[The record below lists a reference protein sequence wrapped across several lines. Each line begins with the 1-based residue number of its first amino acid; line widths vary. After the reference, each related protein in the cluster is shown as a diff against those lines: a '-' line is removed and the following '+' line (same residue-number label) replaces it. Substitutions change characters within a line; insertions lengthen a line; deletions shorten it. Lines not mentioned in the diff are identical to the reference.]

1 VPRVWTR
8 GKAVVDGV
16 IQYLSPSQIASADA
30 ESYGGCP
37 RRWWFNK
44 VAGKKEPTSKSQAV
58 GINGHGQI
66 EHYLRTGQKALD
78 RTILAGRHY
87 IPDQDLALLIEHSID
102 DGELTASGI
111 PVVGYIDLVIPRLPK
126 SVEIRDWKFTGNL
139 DYATPSNKL
148 PDMIPMIA
156 YGEWAARHFGA
167 PEIRLTHVYFST
179 KVRKSEKKSIA
190 VTRSEISRR
199 WNRVEGVARSM
210 IDWARESECSRVPAN
225 TKSCKAYGGCPHA
238 TYCPTSRDQTL
249 VDIFG
254 AAGAAHLTG
263 DTPMSLLQIPGLA
276 AIKDQLKAAEAAAA
290 NIPDGPT
297 FGELVLAV
305 DKIVRSGHGIPNLTG
320 EAAARW
326 HNAPAP
332 YGTLA
337 QATLSQAVEIVQL
350 AQELNVPDPEPG
362 FKDSVKELAGKG
374 SATPPEIRAMSGV
387 PAILPPDAPK
397 SKPELAA
404 EPVEGFSPAPVVGD
418 SILIYDHDSVLI
430 GKAANVVTDPVKG
443 HSTPEAVAEACA
455 AAESPVA
462 AALELLKGSKC
473 GKKDRQN
480 AAEVLEAEIER
491 LRKNTVIAPSGPVF
505 MTVGE
510 GTHTAEEIEAWR
522 KDADKWR
529 KLKDS
534 AANAKIVQYSDD
546 GIRVFVDCYPEVP
559 AKSLDRWADE
569 LAAKLAENCGAA
581 DIRCAPEKSP
591 LAFGKWKGA
600 LAALVRESELEPGVY
615 VIDSRTEFASVV
627 AEAIRPRC
635 APGGYT
641 RGMR

>member
-44 VAGKKEPTSKSQAV
+44 VAGKKEPTSKAQAR
-58 GINGHGQI
+58 GTELHEQI
-66 EHYLRTGQKALD
+66 ENYLRTGQKALD
-78 RTILAGRHY
+78 RTILAGKHY
-87 IPDQDLALLIEHSID
+87 IPDPDSSLLIEHSID
-102 DGELTASGI
+102 DGILTAAGI
-111 PVVGYIDLVIPRLPK
+111 PVVGFIDLVIPRLPK

-148 PDMIPMIA
+148 PDMIPMVA
-156 YGEWAARHFGA
+156 YGEWAARRYEVL
-167 PEIRLTHVYFST
+167 EIRLTHVYFST

-190 VTRSEISRR
+190 VTRSDISRR
-199 WNRVEGVARSM
+199 WNRAEGVARSM
-210 IDWARESECSRVPAN
+210 IDWARESECSQVPAN

-263 DTPMSLLQIPGLA
+263 EKPMSLLQIPGLA

-297 FGELVLAV
+297 VGEIIIAV

-326 HNAPAP
+326 RDAPP
-332 YGTLA
+332 PSGTLA
-337 QATLSQAVEIVQL
+337 QATLSKAVEIVQL
-350 AQELNVPDPEPG
+350 AQELNVPDPVEN
-362 FKDSVKELAGKG
+362 D
-374 SATPPEIRAMSGV
+374 V

-404 EPVEGFSPAPVVGD
+404 EPVEGFSPAPVDV
-418 SILIYDHDSVLI
+418 LIYEPPIPATKSFIPTPTSEEVE
-430 GKAANVVTDPVKG
+430 AYPRTDPVEG

-455 AAESPVA
+455 AVESPVA
-462 AALELLKGSKC
+462 AALDLLKGSKC
-473 GKKDRQN
+473 GKKERQN
-480 AAEVLEAEIER
+480 AAEVLEEAIVALSTNEGAGAPVGGIPKSEVKKAVDDAYAAGR
-491 LRKNTVIAPSGPVF
+491 RKAL
-505 MTVGE
+505 
-510 GTHTAEEIEAWR
+510 EEITTAYEEDQR
-522 KDADKWR
+522 
-529 KLKDS
+529 
-534 AANAKIVQYSDD
+534 
-546 GIRVFVDCYPEVP
+546 IRVYVDCYPEVP
-559 AKSLDRWADE
+559 AKSLDRWADD

-615 VIDSRTEFASVV
+615 VIDSRTEFAAVV

-635 APGGYT
+635 APGGYV